1 MLGIPSLSGYL
12 LPAVGGIAAA
22 AGIFAGV
29 QTMRMHEA
37 HLALTAEKAV
47 HAQDIATWR
56 AAGVQATANA
66 LQQARAIEQ
75 QQQKVTQ
82 DAQANLDTLHARNAE
97 LTRLWLAARAD
108 RGGVGQAHLPYDLGG
123 TGGTAA
129 TSPETVMVETA
140 DLPICNAALETAEGW
155 QALYRAQ
162 HSIDRTPR

>member
-12 LPAVGGIAAA
+12 LPAVGGIAAT

-47 HAQDIATWR
+47 HKQDIATWR

-66 LQQARAIEQ
+66 LQQARSIEQ

-97 LTRLWLAARAD
+97 LTRLFLAARAD
-108 RGGVGQAHLPYDLGG
+108 HSSTGQAHLSYDLGG
-123 TGGTAA
+123 TGGTSA
-129 TSPETVMVETA
+129 TAPETVMVEA
-140 DLPICNAALETAEGW
+140 SDLPICNAAIETAQGW
-155 QALYRAQ
+155 QDLYRAQ
-162 HSIDRTPR
+162 HAIDRTPR

>member
-1 MLGIPSLSGYL
+1 MFGIPSLSGYL

-29 QTMRMHEA
+29 QTARMHEA

-47 HAQDIATWR
+47 HAQDIAKWR
-56 AAGVQATANA
+56 AAGVQAAANA
-66 LQQARAIEQ
+66 LQQARSIEQ
-75 QQQKVTQ
+75 QQQKATQ

-97 LTRLWLAARAD
+97 LTRLFLAARTD
-108 RGGVGQAHLPYDLGG
+108 HSCTGQAHLPYDLGG
-123 TGGTAA
+123 TGSTAA
-129 TSPETVMVETA
+129 AAPETVMVEAA

-162 HSIDRTPR
+162 HLIDRTPR

>member
-37 HLALTAEKAV
+37 HLALTAEKSV

-66 LQQARAIEQ
+66 LQQARSIEQ
-75 QQQKVTQ
+75 QQQKATQ

-97 LTRLWLAARAD
+97 LTRLFLAARAD
-108 RGGVGQAHLPYDLGG
+108 HSSTGQAHLSYDLGG
-123 TGGTAA
+123 TGGTSA
-129 TSPETVMVETA
+129 TAPETVMVEAA
-140 DLPICNAALETAEGW
+140 DLPICNAAIETAQGW

-162 HSIDRTPR
+162 HLIDRSSQ